1 MIKLTFIDVAPR
13 DPYAIE
19 DDDMVVVDM
28 EDADGQSP
36 KEGSRGSK
44 RKSKREVNCMQVNI
58 VGTSQLQ
65 LTHFVLSHLVSC
77 KT

>member
-1 MIKLTFIDVAPR
+1 MI
-13 DPYAIE
+13 
-19 DDDMVVVDM
+19 VVDM

-44 RKSKREVNCMQVNI
+44 RKSKREVNCIQVNL

-65 LTHFVLSHLVSC
+65 LTHFALSYLVSY